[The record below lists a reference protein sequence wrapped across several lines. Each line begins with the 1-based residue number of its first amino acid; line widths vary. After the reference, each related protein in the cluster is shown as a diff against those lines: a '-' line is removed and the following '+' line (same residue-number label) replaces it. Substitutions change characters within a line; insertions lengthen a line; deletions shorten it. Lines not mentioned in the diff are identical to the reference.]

1 MARGGGG
8 TQVQS
13 PAAATSAVRGVGE
26 SLTGIA
32 GRICPVTA
40 ATIPLSPPD
49 KDRLRQQAHEL
60 VETLL
65 ALFSQGIGEKVAP
78 KQAAPDED
86 RVPLFRCVAPVQ
98 AGAEASATM
107 KVANDEDTPSDVT
120 LYGTNFVADSGYEI
134 PSLRVTALPR
144 SATIPAKGEAE
155 FEIKVAVPQQ
165 TPAGIYSGLIQA
177 MGCKYVK
184 AVLTVEVL

>member
-1 MARGGGG
+1 MSDPSNGLPWSGRPASDLLTQASSLLSREMARGGGG

-107 KVANDEDTPSDVT
+107 KVANDEDT
-120 LYGTNFVADSGYEI
+120 
-134 PSLRVTALPR
+134 
-144 SATIPAKGEAE
+144 
-155 FEIKVAVPQQ
+155 
-165 TPAGIYSGLIQA
+165 
-177 MGCKYVK
+177 
-184 AVLTVEVL
+184 